1 VLGQHELDEMLSQR
15 EKLNADVQQILD
27 SSHRHLGHQGVATS
41 RSSTSTST
49 RSMIRAM
56 ARQAEAERARR
67 SKVIH
72 AEGEMQASARLV
84 EAAEQLAQQ
93 PQAMQLRYLQ
103 TLSQIANEKTNTI
116 VFPLPLDLIRP
127 LMERIV
133 DLKKPAD
140 APRQDAE

>member
-1 VLGQHELDEMLSQR
+1 
-15 EKLNADVQQILD
+15 
-27 SSHRHLGHQGVATS
+27 
-41 RSSTSTST
+41 
-49 RSMIRAM
+49 
-56 ARQAEAERARR
+56 
-67 SKVIH
+67 
-72 AEGEMQASARLV
+72 
-84 EAAEQLAQQ
+84 
-93 PQAMQLRYLQ
+93 MQLRYLQ